1 MHWVFVQEMST
12 HAQLSL
18 VRFDARLGVLS
29 LFVLRI
35 LNLLFRAF
43 LAAVQY
49 CAKRYAW
56 RASNQEFCLLFLL
69 HVLQSLLVLSRS

>member
-1 MHWVFVQEMST
+1 MYPLIADALFVQEMST

-43 LAAVQY
+43 LAALQY
-49 CAKRYAW
+49 CAKK
-56 RASNQEFCLLFLL
+56 
-69 HVLQSLLVLSRS
+69 